1 MSPAGQLVPPLH
13 DDDLE
18 SPRTLVAFAYDYPR
32 GYHIAQHRHRR
43 HQLLYAIAGSMTVT
57 AERGNWLVPPQ
68 FAVWIPAGT
77 VHAIVM
83 PEAVGMRSLYVS
95 PDARPELPTDCGVRH
110 VTRLMRELILRVMR
124 LPGDYDE
131 AGPDG
136 RLVEVALD
144 EIGRLAPAPLH
155 LPWPADRRIA
165 RIAAAIQAAPD
176 DNRTLADWAHS
187 TGASERTL
195 ARLFVRETGFG
206 FGAWRRRARLVHAV
220 HRLAMGAG
228 VTETALECGY
238 DSVSAFVAAFRRD
251 LGVSP
256 GRYAARLRGMP

>member
-1 MSPAGQLVPPLH
+1 MSPASQLLPPLH

-18 SPRTLVAFAYDYPR
+18 SPRTLVAFAFDYPR
-32 GYHIAQHRHRR
+32 GHHIPQHKHRR
-43 HQLLYAIAGSMTVT
+43 HQLLYAVAGAMTVT
-57 AERGNWLVPPQ
+57 ADRGRWIVPPQ

-77 VHAIVM
+77 AHAIAM
-83 PEAVGMRSLYVS
+83 PEAVGMRTLYVARE
-95 PDARPELPTDCGVRH
+95 ARPDLPADCGVRH
-110 VTRLMRELILRVMR
+110 VSGLMRELVLRAMA
-124 LPGDYDE
+124 LPRDYDA

-136 RLVEVALD
+136 RLAEVILD

-165 RIAAAIQAAPD
+165 RIAAAIQATPD
-176 DNRTLADWAHS
+176 DGRTLADWALG

-195 ARLFVRETGFG
+195 ARLFMRETGLG
-206 FGAWRRRARLVHAV
+206 FGSWRRRARLVHAV

-228 VTETALECGY
+228 VTETALDCGY
-238 DSVSAFVAAFRRD
+238 DSISAFVAAFRRD

-256 GRYAARLRGMP
+256 GRYAAGLRGMR